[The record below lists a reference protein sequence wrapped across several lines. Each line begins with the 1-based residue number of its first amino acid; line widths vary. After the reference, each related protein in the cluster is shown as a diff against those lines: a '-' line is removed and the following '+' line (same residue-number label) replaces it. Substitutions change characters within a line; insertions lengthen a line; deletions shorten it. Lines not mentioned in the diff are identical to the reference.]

1 MASISEPLSTRV
13 AVVTGG
19 ASEIGQA
26 CALALAKAGAQI
38 VLTDLNIDTA
48 TEQADKIAAEVGQ
61 PVPVIPADISD
72 ADQCIRM
79 IQQAF
84 DQFKRLDILIN
95 CAGMFEHG
103 MALEINPDSWQQTFD
118 INLHG
123 TYYCSQAFARLAIRQ
138 NQPATIV
145 NISSI
150 SSTHN
155 IPGRAAYS
163 ASKAAL
169 NSLTRSLA
177 LEWAPYNIRVNAVA
191 PSHVNVAKIRRAA
204 QAGQLDL
211 PAIQDRIPMAR
222 IAEPEEVAEVVLFLC
237 SDQSRF
243 VTGQIVFVDGGYTVN
258 GGW

>member
-1 MASISEPLSTRV
+1 MQMSQELSTKI
-13 AVVTGG
+13 ALVTGG
-19 ASEIGQA
+19 ASKIGQA
-26 CALALAKAGAQI
+26 CGLALAKAGAHI
-38 VLTDLNIDTA
+38 VLTDLDADTA
-48 TEQADKIAAEVGQ
+48 QERAANISSEVGR
-61 PVPVIPADISD
+61 PVPVIPADIR
-72 ADQCIRM
+72 APDQCVRL
-79 IQQAF
+79 IQQAY
-84 DQFKRLDILIN
+84 DQFNRLDILVN
-95 CAGMFEHG
+95 GAGMFEHK
-103 MALEINPDSWQQTFD
+103 MALEMNPDRWQQTFD
-118 INLHG
+118 VNLHG
-123 TYYCSQAFARLAIRQ
+123 VYYCAQAFARLVIRQ
-138 NQPATIV
+138 SQPATIV

-169 NSLTRSLA
+169 NSLTQALA
-177 LEWAPYNIRVNAVA
+177 LEWARYNIRVNAVA

-204 QAGQLDL
+204 QDGQLDL
-211 PAIQDRIPMAR
+211 PAIEARIPMAR